1 MRSMQLSTTH
11 ALRLA
16 VRVSQHRASVVLG
29 VDGERDK
36 GFGSVGA
43 GDPYPAR
50 CPQWRQPHATHSP
63 PADRSLP
70 QRVLDSVAFSL
81 HRPSVRLGTS
91 AANEEYR
98 LQTVA
103 LASLTRR
110 TATCWAKGAHRSAST
125 RRSFMQRRVM
135 RLSPSCQL
143 ARRLDALGKFFIGA
157 NLNRG

>member
-1 MRSMQLSTTH
+1 MQLSTTH

-98 LQTVA
+98 LPTVT
-103 LASLTRR
+103 LTSVFGKRSD
-110 TATCWAKGAHRSAST
+110 GEGVHRA
-125 RRSFMQRRVM
+125 
-135 RLSPSCQL
+135 P
-143 ARRLDALGKFFIGA
+143 ARETNSDYPEIPAVSEETLV
-157 NLNRG
+157 